1 MVSVHIGVAIDEFCS
16 DSQGLHAVGS
26 HPSSPVCDWRGA
38 AQTVIKNHIGIFDE
52 ILVKLLKIAYN
63 KNIILKI
70 CDMEEMVF
78 MALAEAVKTNENS
91 YTVESAMNVLLSKL
105 DEALDDVEHG
115 RVLDEDEL
123 WTEID
128 AI

>member
-1 MVSVHIGVAIDEFCS
+1 MRLNRIYILEENGFMVSAKV
-16 DSQGLHAVGS
+16 
-26 HPSSPVCDWRGA
+26 
-38 AQTVIKNHIGIFDE
+38 
-52 ILVKLLKIAYN
+52 
-63 KNIILKI
+63 
-70 CDMEEMVF
+70 
-78 MALAEAVKTNENS
+78 VKTSEDR

-115 RVLDEDEL
+115 RVLNEDEL